1 MGPPFFAS
9 WAESVYHPI
18 PLPKKE
24 LGSVFSADLSM
35 KRGFF
40 VDRAGF
46 FAGSSMK
53 TAVFMDGRP
62 WWAAVAWRRG
72 GPATRW
78 WGPSA
83 DDAKSQRNTRIIQ

>member
-9 WAESVYHPI
+9 WAESVCHPVR
-18 PLPKKE
+18 LPK
-24 LGSVFSADLSM
+24 GGICSAISVDLSM
-35 KRGFF
+35 KTAFF

-62 WWAAVAWRRG
+62 WWAAVVWRRG
-72 GPATRW
+72 GGCGEMAGTVLFGISGR
-78 WGPSA
+78 
-83 DDAKSQRNTRIIQ
+83 KV